1 MKSVSKE
8 IMNCVTS
15 DVDTGCETT
24 TMINEPIMTPDEQ
37 RMALKR
43 DVARIARELAWH
55 VVGHAGPAAKA
66 QLTRR
71 RDEEARRQASEDDK
85 RVADEWKIVSV
96 FCELVDST
104 VKIKRDTF
112 RSYIESITSNA
123 GFDISHCDEYM
134 SNMAEKM
141 FNDNR
146 CNWGRIVVLYAFAA
160 EFSRFV
166 TIARSSTLLAKI
178 AIAQNIGRAVGEF
191 VARNLSD
198 WIAEKGGWMSMTN
211 LPLTTTTSSL
221 SLRRWMVLDTIISD
235 IGFVAIAWL
244 VYKSVVTW
252 ARFSRHL
259 YATIAS
265 RLSNDVGGS

>member
-1 MKSVSKE
+1 M
-8 IMNCVTS
+8 S
-15 DVDTGCETT
+15 DVDTGCETKMEEPT
-24 TMINEPIMTPDEQ
+24 TTTPEERKMT
-37 RMALKR
+37 LKR
-43 DVARIARELAWH
+43 DVARIARQLASH
-55 VVGHAGPAAKA
+55 VVGGALPTVEA
-66 QLTRR
+66 QPTRR
-71 RDEEARRQASEDDK
+71 RDEEARRQASEEDK
-85 RVADEWKIVSV
+85 RVAEEWKIVSV

-104 VKIKRDTF
+104 VKIKRDIF
-112 RSYIESITSNA
+112 HSYIKSITSDA
-123 GFDISHCDEYM
+123 GFDIWHCDECM

-166 TIARSSTLLAKI
+166 TVARSGTLLAKI

-198 WIAEKGGWMSMTN
+198 WIADKGGWMSMTN
-211 LPLTTTTSSL
+211 LALTTTSSL
-221 SLRRWMVLDTIISD
+221 SLRRWMVLDTIIND

-244 VYKSVVTW
+244 VYESTLTW
-252 ARFSRHL
+252 VRFSRHL

-265 RLSNDVGGS
+265 RLANDVGGS